1 MLLLYNIIIIIIKSK
16 LNIMNHIDVESTY
29 LTYLKL
35 FEGLNIPI
43 GYNKVA
49 CDLSFNNG
57 ITAKYLVDKKN
68 FKRVYLFDNKNITF
82 NNSIFVINSSNVSF
96 GTIAHIKF
104 DFIISLGGV
113 TNLNPLYEAIQ
124 NIYQLLNI
132 GGRLLIAIYPDI
144 FNDAGKDVL
153 SLLSNLLE
161 IPVKEKLL
169 RLHRLLYN
177 GISNIF
183 NSVREFE
190 ILQDISANEI
200 KSFYMLDGY
209 SNFICNNKKDIIKF
223 FAPLD
228 KVGKRFYFGWNV
240 IEAFKL

>member
-1 MLLLYNIIIIIIKSK
+1 
-16 LNIMNHIDVESTY
+16 MNHIEVESTY

-35 FEGLNIPI
+35 FEGLNVPV
-43 GYNKVA
+43 GCNKTA

-68 FKRVYLFDNKNITF
+68 FQKVYIFDNKNIEY
-82 NNSIFVINSSNVSF
+82 NNSIFIINSDKILLELI
-96 GTIAHIKF
+96 THIKF
-104 DFIISLGGV
+104 DFVISLGGIA
-113 TNLNPLYEAIQ
+113 NLNPIYETIQ
-124 NIYQLLNI
+124 NIYKLLNI
-132 GGRLLIAIYPDI
+132 GGRLLVAVYPDI
-144 FNDAGKDVL
+144 FNDSGKDIL

-169 RLHRLLYN
+169 RLHKLLYN

-190 ILQDISANEI
+190 ILQDASINEI
-200 KSFYMLDGY
+200 KSLYMLEGY
-209 SNFICNNKKDIIKF
+209 SNYVCACKGDIVKF

-228 KVGKRFYFGWNV
+228 KVGKKFYFGWNI
-240 IEAFKL
+240 IEAIKL